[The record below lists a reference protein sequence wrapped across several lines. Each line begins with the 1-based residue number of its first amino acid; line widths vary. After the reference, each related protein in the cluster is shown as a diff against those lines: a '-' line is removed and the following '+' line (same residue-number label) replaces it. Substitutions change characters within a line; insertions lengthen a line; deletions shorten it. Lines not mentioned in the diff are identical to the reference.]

1 MDVTKICSKCK
12 NEKELSEFN
21 FRKDTQ
27 RYRNQCRDCI
37 KLINKVYQTMCRD
50 EISVKRKRFRENLK
64 NKNLKRI
71 YDIDFRERNRE
82 KIQLYKKNYFQN
94 NKEELYKKIKKRKDE
109 DNNFRLACNLRK
121 RILNAFEARNVR
133 KTNKTFSLLGC
144 SHSFLRLWI
153 ESQLYGEM
161 TLENYGKIWCLDH
174 CLPIASFNL
183 LDENDIKKCFNWINL
198 RPMYVK
204 DNIIKSDKIDY
215 HLYLLQ
221 EVKANYF
228 LKLNNDQQRPN

>member
-1 MDVTKICSKCK
+1 MDEDLKRCSKCDI
-12 NEKELSEFN
+12 EKELSEFN

-27 RYRNQCRDCI
+27 KYRNHCRACN
-37 KLINKVYQTMCRD
+37 KLINKEYQTMNKD
-50 EISVKRKRFRENLK
+50 KIKTQRKKYRENTK

-71 YDIDFRERNRE
+71 YVIGYRERNRE
-82 KIQLYKKNYFQN
+82 KIQLYKKSYFQN
-94 NKEELYKKIKKRKDE
+94 NKQDLYKKIKKRKDE
-109 DNNFRLACNLRK
+109 DINFRLACNLRK
-121 RILNAFEARNVR
+121 RVLNAFKAQNVR
-133 KTNKTFSLLGC
+133 KTNKTFYLLGC

-198 RPMYVK
+198 RPMYVT
-204 DNIIKSDKIDY
+204 DNIVKGDKIDY

-221 EVKANYF
+221 EVKAYQF
-228 LKLNNDQQRPN
+228 IKLNDQEG

>member
-1 MDVTKICSKCK
+1 MNEDLKRCSKCDI
-12 NEKELSEFN
+12 EKELSEFN

-37 KLINKVYQTMCRD
+37 KLINKVYQTMNED
-50 EISVKRKRFRENLK
+50 EIKIQRKEYRENIK

-71 YDIDFRERNRE
+71 YDIHYRERNRE

-94 NKEELYKKIKKRKDE
+94 NKEELYKKINKRKDE
-109 DNNFRLACNLRK
+109 DINFRLACNLRK
-121 RILNAFEARNVR
+121 RVLNAFKARNVR

-183 LDENDIKKCFNWINL
+183 IDENYLKKCFNWINL

-204 DNIIKSDKIDY
+204 DNIIEGDKSDIR
-215 HLYLLQ
+215 LYLLH
-221 EVKANYF
+221 EKGKSIFEN
-228 LKLNNDQQRPN
+228 K